1 MHWKD
6 VKIGGVRVRSQWGR
20 INVCLAYTSNAGRL
34 HMTPLITLIKT
45 KSYETTP
52 KTKSYETTPK
62 RTSSDIP

>member
-1 MHWKD
+1 VINAKGY
-6 VKIGGVRVRSQWGR
+6 KSQKSQWGR

-52 KTKSYETTPK
+52 KNKILRDHP
-62 RTSSDIP
+62 